1 MADVRFMRTEIARIY
16 GPSFIAGKPPRQI
29 VAIYNNMKSRGKF
42 EKGSEPVEEYH
53 QMNIFDW
60 FYEKVEHLELWE
72 TQ

>member
-1 MADVRFMRTEIARIY
+1 MADVRFMRAEIARVY
-16 GPSFIAGKPPRQI
+16 GPSFVAGKPPRQV

-42 EKGSEPVEEYH
+42 DKKGSDDDIYH

-60 FYEKVEHLELWE
+60 FYEKGEHLELWE

>member
-1 MADVRFMRTEIARIY
+1 MADVRFMRTEIARVY
-16 GPSFIAGKPPRQI
+16 GPSFVAGKPPRQV

-42 EKGSEPVEEYH
+42 DEKEPEEEQYH

-60 FYEKVEHLELWE
+60 FYMKGEHLELWE